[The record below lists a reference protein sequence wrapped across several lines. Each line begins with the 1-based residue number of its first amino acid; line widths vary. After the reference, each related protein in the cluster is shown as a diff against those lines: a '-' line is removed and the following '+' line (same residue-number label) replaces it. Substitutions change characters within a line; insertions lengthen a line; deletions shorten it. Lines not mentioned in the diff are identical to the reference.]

1 MAFSL
6 GHVCLCVQISPF
18 DWDTSHIGLDDL
30 KDRSEVV
37 NMRTDYLTTSR
48 SDLTEVRLN
57 LGPMQYSLETFTFL
71 QTSPCSY
78 FPCKQIP

>member
-1 MAFSL
+1 
-6 GHVCLCVQISPF
+6 
-18 DWDTSHIGLDDL
+18 
-30 KDRSEVV
+30 
-37 NMRTDYLTTSR
+37 MRTDYLTTSR